1 MALNSM
7 YERTIQ
13 GFGAKVLMTPHI
25 WTEFKFW
32 GPILKIRAI
41 PYETLGK
48 RYKKVLKEKIR

>member
-41 PYETLGK
+41 PYETLGI
-48 RYKKVLKEKIR
+48 KKVLKEKIG